1 MLRPTGRT
9 LGIRSPTDTRAVS
22 TGDLTVTAST
32 ISQFSAFVKQY
43 FNPQEVD
50 NLTKCN
56 RPLWGRVNKNEDI
69 SGDPWIV
76 PVLYVNGQGL
86 AAISHAKAQTN
97 ATNTKGARWSID
109 VANYFASVSIGDKV
123 MMATRNN
130 AGAFLDNKTTEIEA
144 LYGSVGDAF
153 ATYCYRNGGGAIGTI
168 QAIAG
173 NVITLTNRTDAFFFE
188 FGMVIAACS
197 DDGTNTSTTPRV
209 GTSDV
214 TVVDRTNG
222 QITLTAVPGT
232 FAVGDSLFRDGDVVA
247 NTGTLLMHG
256 VSAFITSTDSPA
268 TLWGQARTSD
278 PQRLAGCRVPA
289 NQLPGKGIE
298 ERIQLLGSLMAGTY
312 RAMTASGDWEIYLHP
327 EDMQTLNISLQAKGI
342 RELTDDSTQFGYT
355 YVEVYAGGM
364 KMKIFADPFCQKG
377 TLWMLYMKS
386 WTLGSY
392 GPPIKRVNGD
402 GLELLRSAT
411 TNDYELRLTGYPE
424 IVCNAPGRNGFVPVV

>member
-1 MLRPTGRT
+1 M
-9 LGIRSPTDTRAVS
+9 
-22 TGDLTVTAST
+22 TAST
-32 ISQFSAFVKQY
+32 ISQFSAFIKQY

-56 RPLWGRVNKNEDI
+56 RPLWGRINKNEDI

-76 PVLYVNGQGL
+76 PILYVNGQGL

-97 ATNTKGARWSID
+97 ASNVKGDRFSID

-153 ATYCYRNGGGAIGTI
+153 ATYCFRNGGGALGQIS
-168 QAIAG
+168 AING
-173 NVITLTNRTDAFFFE
+173 NAVTLTDRTAAFFFE
-188 FGMVIAACS
+188 FNQVLVGCQ
-197 DDGTNTSTTPRV
+197 DDGTNTGTTPRA
-209 GTSDV
+209 GSSAV
-214 TVVDRTNG
+214 TNVDRTNG
-222 QITLTAVPGT
+222 IVTVASIPG
-232 FAVGDSLFRDGDVVA
+232 AWQVGDFLFRDGDVVA

-256 VSAFITSTDSPA
+256 ISAFITATDSPG
-268 TLWGQARTSD
+268 TLWGVTRTSD
-278 PQRLAGCRVPA
+278 PQRLAGCRVPT
-289 NQLPGKGIE
+289 NQLGGKGIE
-298 ERIQLLGSLMAGTY
+298 ERIQLLGALMAGTY

-355 YVEVYAGGM
+355 YVDVYAGGM

-377 TLWMLYMKS
+377 TIWMLYMKS

-392 GPPIKRVNGD
+392 GPPIKRVSGD

-424 IVCNAPGRNGFVPVV
+424 IVCNAPGRNGFVPVQ